1 MRPAF
6 LRLCPGV
13 LAACLAAACSS
24 SPGSAAGQPDA
35 ASSVDGAVAGMSA
48 ARIIRG
54 DPNETT
60 WFSVTIEGRG
70 LSIYEGRTVMA
81 RIGMPDRPPE
91 RLGSGQVRILDGAFR
106 IEFPLGCEGFL
117 YKQKLL
123 FIDVDADGICT
134 PGVDRVYKDYRF
146 LDRDMTLTL
155 SDSVPAA
162 PVDSQ
167 VLLSSGDPPETTHCQ
182 SLNGPWPES

>member
-1 MRPAF
+1 MRLIPHHLGGGF
-6 LRLCPGV
+6 V
-13 LAACLAAACSS
+13 LACLAAACSS
-24 SPGSAAGQPDA
+24 SSGSLADGPDGA
-35 ASSVDGAVAGMSA
+35 ASTDADARAV
-48 ARIIRG
+48 RIIRG
-54 DPNETT
+54 DPNEMT
-60 WFSVTIEGRG
+60 WFGLTVEGRG
-70 LSIYEGRTVMA
+70 LTNHEGSLVIM

-91 RLGSGQVRILDGAFR
+91 RLGSGQVRIRDGAFR

-167 VLLSSGDPPETTHCQ
+167 MLLSTGDPPETTHCQ
-182 SLNGPWPES
+182 SLNGSWPES